1 MTQFIEPIAG
11 FACER
16 DPVFFWLDMAIWT
29 TADRDAVK
37 AAYLTAVT
45 GGLGSVTVAGQT
57 VQSHDPKVFA
67 DLLDRIQADLA
78 SSLPRGGIRVVQ
90 LVPGGCG

>member
-1 MTQFIEPIAG
+1 
-11 FACER
+11 
-16 DPVFFWLDMAIWT
+16 MAIWT

-37 AAYLTAVT
+37 AAYLVAVT
-45 GGLGSVTVAGQT
+45 GGLASVSVAGQT

-78 SSLPRGGIRVVQ
+78 SSQGRGGMR
-90 LVPGGCG
+90 LVRTVPEGCG